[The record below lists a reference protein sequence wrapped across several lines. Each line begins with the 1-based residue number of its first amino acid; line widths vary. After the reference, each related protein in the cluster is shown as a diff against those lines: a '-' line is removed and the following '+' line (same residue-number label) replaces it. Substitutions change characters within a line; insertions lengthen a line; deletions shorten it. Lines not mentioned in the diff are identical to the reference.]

1 MPKKASNVA
10 TDQTA
15 ADTTDKLKS
24 LLKNYNHPKPLQ
36 TVRIGI
42 HPIDL
47 ILGNGIPRGRI
58 IEFFGPEMGGKSL
71 LFWHLA
77 IAWQKMGGIV
87 VFFDFEATAPADF
100 MSKLGV
106 NNDDLIYEE
115 VQTIEQMDERIGIIV
130 SELRAVT
137 SAPILIGCDSV
148 AAASSDAE
156 WEIEDGVYTPKEGG
170 QPARQAAAMSRF
182 CKMNTHKFAK
192 DDVTFIAI
200 NQIREKIGVMFGKN
214 TESPCGRALKHY
226 ASVRLEIT
234 RGKKYEVNDM
244 VRGTMVHVSAVKN
257 KCSEPLRRVQI
268 RVDWGSGFNPWIGLE
283 EVLVE
288 AGRIKAKGAGK
299 FEYKEET
306 FAKSEIQEFV
316 QKHEELLASW

>member
-1 MPKKASNVA
+1 MPKKS
-10 TDQTA
+10 TQTA
-15 ADTTDKLKS
+15 DASDASVQADKLKS
-24 LLKNYNHPKPLQ
+24 LLKNYNHPKPIQ
-36 TVRIGI
+36 TVRSGI

-47 ILGNGIPRGRI
+47 LLGNGFPRGRI

-100 MSKLGV
+100 MTKLGV

-115 VQTIEQMDERIGIIV
+115 VQTIEQMDERISTIV

-137 SAPILIGCDSV
+137 NAPILIGCDSV

-156 WEIEDGVYTPKEGG
+156 WDIDDGIYTPKDSG

-192 DDVTFIAI
+192 EDVTFVAI

-226 ASVRLEIT
+226 ASIRIEIT
-234 RGKKYEVNDM
+234 RGKKFEVNDM
-244 VRGTMVHVSAVKN
+244 VKGTMVHISAVKN
-257 KCSEPLRRVQI
+257 KCSEPLRKTQV

-299 FEYKEET
+299 FEYKDET
-306 FAKSEIQEFV
+306 FTKAEIQEFV
-316 QKHEELLASW
+316 QKHEELLAAW